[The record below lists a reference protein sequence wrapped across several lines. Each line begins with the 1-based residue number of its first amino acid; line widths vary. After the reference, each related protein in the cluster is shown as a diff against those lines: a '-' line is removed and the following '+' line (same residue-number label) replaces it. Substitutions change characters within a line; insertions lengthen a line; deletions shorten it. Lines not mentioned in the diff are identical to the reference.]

1 MGDDKTESKRDRLE
15 RLKRK
20 FMGLQKVRR
29 LLEYVRYRRARDGD
43 LPHPYPQA
51 YVDDVAQ
58 ALWEMVCED
67 YPEKSQRE
75 RFIDLADKRAAEPFP
90 DPSSPTKK

>member
-1 MGDDKTESKRDRLE
+1 MSDTESRRERLE

-20 FMGLQKVRR
+20 FMALSKIRR
-29 LLEYVRYRRARDGD
+29 LLEYVRYRRARDGE

-51 YVDDVAQ
+51 YVDDVTQ

-67 YPEKSQRE
+67 YPERPQRE
-75 RFIDLADKRAAEPFP
+75 RFVDLASKRASEPFMVP
-90 DPSSPTKK
+90 DPPKK

>member
-1 MGDDKTESKRDRLE
+1 MGDSESRRERLE

-20 FMGLQKVRR
+20 FMGLSKIRR

-67 YPEKSQRE
+67 YPDRAQRE
-75 RFIDLADKRAAEPFP
+75 RFVDLASKRASEPFMVP
-90 DPSSPTKK
+90 DPPKKP

>member
-1 MGDDKTESKRDRLE
+1 MSDDKTESKRERLE

-20 FMGLQKVRR
+20 FMGLSKIRR
-29 LLEYVRYRRARDGD
+29 LIEYVRYRRARDGD

-51 YVDDVAQ
+51 YVDDVTQ

-67 YPEKSQRE
+67 YPEKSQRA
-75 RFIDLADKRAAEPFP
+75 RFIDLAAKRASEPFLE
-90 DPSSPTKK
+90 PSVPKKK

>member
-1 MGDDKTESKRDRLE
+1 MGDSESRRERLE

-20 FMGLQKVRR
+20 FMGLSKIRR
-29 LLEYVRYRRARDGD
+29 LLEYIRYRRARDGD

-67 YPEKSQRE
+67 YPDRAQRE
-75 RFIDLADKRAAEPFP
+75 RFVELAGKRTPEPFMVP
-90 DPSSPTKK
+90 DPPKKP